1 MYLRSCA
8 DFNLTF
14 DTYFVEERVI
24 HDVLF
29 LHSLHSALEF
39 IVKYIESSN
48 SKEKLEST
56 SKMQCNL
63 IGYFSA

>member
-29 LHSLHSALEF
+29 LRSLHSSLEF
-39 IVKYIESSN
+39 IEKYIESSN
-48 SKEKLEST
+48 SKAKLKNT
-56 SKMQCNL
+56 SKMQ
-63 IGYFSA
+63 